1 MRNKVNI
8 DQLAIKA
15 VEDKLE
21 IEFPPTICITNEQ
34 IKAFGIEL
42 FKQGYRK
49 SDEDL
54 IKAQGGLKWNEFQ
67 KNKLSKELNLITSM
81 LQKWEAVAFGP
92 NPQMYGT
99 TEALI
104 QALRKHYTSS
114 SSSSSSTLSDL
125 IDDWCK
131 SVYGQNY
138 KMLRTPEEQINALR
152 RRFERPLK
160 NSDMSISIA
169 QKNRA
174 IEEYKKEC
182 IRLSNRINE
191 LKIALHEIGS
201 LHQISIG
208 GNANLNNHNKQVR
221 NIVDKAQ
228 MSVKCDKVDLKQ
240 LRLNSVKY
248 TPAMI
253 DQIMCWYNGCV
264 ERIEKGEFEL
274 HDNKVSQLAAL
285 YQVSKYAV
293 IEARDFTWKS
303 GEFNNPEN

>member
-49 SDEDL
+49 QE
-54 IKAQGGLKWNEFQ
+54 
-67 KNKLSKELNLITSM
+67 
-81 LQKWEAVAFGP
+81 
-92 NPQMYGT
+92 PQIAST
-99 TEALI
+99 TIYL
-104 QALRKHYTSS
+104 
-114 SSSSSSTLSDL
+114 D
-125 IDDWCK
+125 
-131 SVYGQNY
+131 
-138 KMLRTPEEQINALR
+138 
-152 RRFERPLK
+152 
-160 NSDMSISIA
+160 

-201 LHQISIG
+201 LHQICIG
-208 GNANLNNHNKQVR
+208 GNDNHNKQVR

-274 HDNKVSQLAAL
+274 HDSAVSRLATL
-285 YQVSKYAV
+285 YQVSKEAI